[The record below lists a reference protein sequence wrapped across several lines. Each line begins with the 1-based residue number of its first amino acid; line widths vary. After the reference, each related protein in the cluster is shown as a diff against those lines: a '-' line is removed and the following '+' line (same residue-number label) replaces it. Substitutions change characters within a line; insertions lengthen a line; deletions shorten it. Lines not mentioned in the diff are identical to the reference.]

1 MFDHCFSVHFDLPLS
16 FTATPPSL
24 SLRQDERVMQLFGL
38 VNALLKS
45 GAADVD
51 SDTRRLALS
60 IRRYSVVPLSHHAG
74 LVGWVPNCDTLLG
87 LIKEYREGRGIP
99 VTIEKYLMVRMAS
112 PGQQAKDTYYTD
124 LPILQKVEVF
134 EAALDD
140 TTGKDV
146 SKMLWLR
153 SPSSEVWLERRTT
166 YSRSLALMSMVGYV
180 LGLGQFEKGGR
191 VVGWLVGC
199 VWLFLWLLLT
209 R

>member
-1 MFDHCFSVHFDLPLS
+1 
-16 FTATPPSL
+16 
-24 SLRQDERVMQLFGL
+24 MQLFGL

-180 LGLGQFEKGGR
+180 LGLGQCEKGGWL
-191 VVGWLVGC
+191 VGWLVVCGC
-199 VWLFLWLLLT
+199 FCGCCLLVD
-209 R
+209 